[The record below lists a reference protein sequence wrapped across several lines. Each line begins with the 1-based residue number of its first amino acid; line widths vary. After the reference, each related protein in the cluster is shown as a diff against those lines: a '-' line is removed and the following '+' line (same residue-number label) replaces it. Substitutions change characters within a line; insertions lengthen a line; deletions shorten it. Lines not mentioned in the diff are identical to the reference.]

1 MADTAPIKVVAPA
14 MMRASVE
21 PRLPDG
27 VAVQWFADAAQAII
41 MARDAEVAWLDQFSL
56 SDRVEA
62 IVAAEK
68 LKWLSTITAGLDAL
82 PLDVLARRKVRLTN
96 GSGLN
101 SETVAD
107 YAVMGIL
114 NLAKGF
120 PDVVRAQDRH
130 EWLQVAPGTLEMDG
144 TKALIIG
151 LGTIGRMIAA
161 RLTPFGV
168 QVTGVRRTADPAAGV
183 LGPNDWRQQ
192 LADYDWIV
200 VAAPATEETRAVLG
214 GAEFA
219 AMKPGARII
228 NIARGDLIDQP
239 ALIAALSEKRIA
251 GAFLD
256 VTTPEPLPANDPLWG
271 APNCIITMHLAGRS
285 QTTMFAKGAARFVDN
300 LHRYVKG
307 EPLLHEVDPAQGY

>member
-1 MADTAPIKVVAPA
+1 MTDTAPIKVVAPA
-14 MMRASVE
+14 MMRAMVE
-21 PRLPDG
+21 PRLPQG
-27 VAVQWFADAAQAII
+27 VDVQWFADAAQAIA
-41 MARDAEVAWLDQFSL
+41 MARDAEVGWLDQFSL

-68 LKWLSTITAGLDAL
+68 LKWLSTIVAGLDAL
-82 PLDVLARRKVRLTN
+82 PLDVLAGRNVRVTN

-120 PDVVRAQDRH
+120 PDVVRAQDRRD
-130 EWLQVAPGTLEMDG
+130 WLEVAPGTLEMDG

-151 LGTIGRMIAA
+151 FGTIGRMIAA
-161 RLTPFGV
+161 RLMPFGV
-168 QVTGVRRTADPAAGV
+168 EVTGVRRTADPAAGV
-183 LGPNDWRQQ
+183 LGPDDWRAQ

-200 VAAPATEETRAVLG
+200 VAAPATGETRAILG
-214 GAEFA
+214 EAEFA
-219 AMKPGARII
+219 AMKSAARIV

-239 ALIAALSEKRIA
+239 ALIRALTDKRIA

-256 VTTPEPLPANDPLWG
+256 VTTPEPLPAGDPLWA
-271 APNCIITMHLAGRS
+271 APNCILTMHLAGRS

-300 LHRYVKG
+300 LHRYVRG
-307 EPLLHEVDPAQGY
+307 ETLLHEVDPAKGY

>member
-1 MADTAPIKVVAPA
+1 MTDTAPIKVVAPA
-14 MMRASVE
+14 MVRAAVE
-21 PRLPDG
+21 PRLPGG
-27 VAVQWFADAAQAII
+27 VDVQWFSDATQAIA

-68 LKWLSTITAGLDAL
+68 LRWLSTITAGLDAL
-82 PLDVLARRKVRLTN
+82 PLDVLAERKVRLTN

-114 NLAKGF
+114 TLAKGF
-120 PDVVRAQDRH
+120 PDVVRAQDRR
-130 EWLQVAPGTLEMDG
+130 EWLEVAPGTLEMDG

-151 LGTIGRMIAA
+151 FGTIGRMIAA
-161 RLTPFGV
+161 RLTSFGV

-183 LGPNDWRQQ
+183 LGRDEWRAQ

-200 VAAPATEETRAVLG
+200 VAAPATGETRAILSKT
-214 GAEFA
+214 EFA
-219 AMKPGARII
+219 AMKPGARIV

-239 ALIAALSEKRIA
+239 ALIHALTDKSIA

-256 VTTPEPLPANDPLWG
+256 VTTPEPLPADDPLWA
-271 APNCIITMHLAGRS
+271 APNCILTMHLAGRS

-300 LHRYVKG
+300 LHRYVRG
-307 EPLLHEVDPAQGY
+307 EPLLHEVDPARGY

>member
-1 MADTAPIKVVAPA
+1 MSPLKVVAPA
-14 MMRASVE
+14 RVRAIVE

-27 VAVQWFADAAQAII
+27 VDVQWFSDSAQAIA

-62 IVAAEK
+62 ILAAEK
-68 LKWLSTITAGLDAL
+68 LKWLSTIIAGLDAL
-82 PLDVLARRKVRLTN
+82 PLEALAERKVRLTN

-107 YAVMGIL
+107 YAVMGAL
-114 NLAKGF
+114 TLAKGF
-120 PDVVRAQDRH
+120 PDVVRAQDRR
-130 EWLQVAPGTLEMDG
+130 EWLEVAPGRLEMDG
-144 TKALIIG
+144 TRALIIG
-151 LGTIGRMIAA
+151 FGTIGRMIAA

-168 QVTGVRRTADPAAGV
+168 EVTGVRRTADPTSGI
-183 LGPNDWRQQ
+183 LGPDDWRPR

-200 VAAPATEETRAVLG
+200 LAAPATGDTRAVLSE
-214 GAEFA
+214 AEFA
-219 AMKPGARII
+219 AMKPGARVI

-239 ALIAALSEKRIA
+239 ALIRALNGNRIA

-256 VTTPEPLPANDPLWG
+256 VTTPEPLHINDPLWT

-285 QTTMFAKGAARFVDN
+285 QTTMLTKGAARFVDN
-300 LHRYVKG
+300 LHRYTKE
-307 EPLLHEVDPAQGY
+307 EPLLHEVDPAKGY